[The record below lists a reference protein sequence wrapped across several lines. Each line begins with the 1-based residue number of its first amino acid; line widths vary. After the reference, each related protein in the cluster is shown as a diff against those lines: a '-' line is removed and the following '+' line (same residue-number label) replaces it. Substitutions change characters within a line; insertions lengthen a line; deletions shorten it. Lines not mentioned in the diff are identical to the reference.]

1 MTSERVRGV
10 SRVAPRARSVSTSL
24 HCKPVELAEVYTTAH
39 GMAKRGRKPI
49 DPDAAFPSRVQVT
62 LSPATFSRVAD
73 LARRLDVSVPAV
85 LRRGVPRRARR

>member
-1 MTSERVRGV
+1 
-10 SRVAPRARSVSTSL
+10 
-24 HCKPVELAEVYTTAH
+24 
-39 GMAKRGRKPI
+39 MAKRGRKPI